1 MHNESGRQEVM
12 KVMNKRP
19 NLEALLGS
27 SKDVFTPKEQLFF
40 HLWERDYRRV
50 YWKDNRL
57 VPWQTILVLSR
68 GVRLAKFMVVFRTDT
83 CCISSFALQSVQ
95 VVVKQLH
102 HLAGNSLPH
111 FLRRGA
117 AGKLVLYQTE

>member
-57 VPWQTILVLSR
+57 VPWQTILVLSC
-68 GVRLAKFMVVFRTDT
+68 GVRLAKFMVV
-83 CCISSFALQSVQ
+83 
-95 VVVKQLH
+95 
-102 HLAGNSLPH
+102 
-111 FLRRGA
+111 
-117 AGKLVLYQTE
+117 